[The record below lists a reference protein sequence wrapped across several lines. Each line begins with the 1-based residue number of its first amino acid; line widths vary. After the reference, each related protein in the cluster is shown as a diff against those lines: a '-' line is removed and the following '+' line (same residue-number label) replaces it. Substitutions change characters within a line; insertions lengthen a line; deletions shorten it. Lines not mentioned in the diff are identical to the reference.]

1 MSDTDPGADQ
11 PWWYDT
17 EDSFVLVGKI
27 MKEQNLLSPDEE
39 ADTIAHKE
47 ALAAARE
54 EAMDEETDDGE
65 DILE

>member
-1 MSDTDPGADQ
+1 MSETDTGLDDSR
-11 PWWYDT
+11 WYDT
-17 EDSFVLVGKI
+17 AESFVYVGKI

-54 EAMDEETDDGE
+54 EAMDEETDDNE
-65 DILE
+65 DVLE